1 MRCAHF
7 MIFEMEFTVNK
18 IRYVLLF
25 VLMFFIS
32 ISLSFGQEFKTEQP
46 VNPEAILNLPSERM
60 EEWNDWKFGMF
71 IHWGAWSQTDIGYI
85 WHITREQTPEERIKS
100 FDLYKTF
107 NPVKYDPRVWAKTAK
122 DAGMRYVVFTTKHHD
137 GFCNYD
143 TDFTNLKVTNP
154 ECPYSK
160 SHNPDILKQLTDA
173 YRAEGLAVGLYFSHI
188 DWHHPAAAPFSTSHW
203 NFNAKLLD
211 SQPKLWKE
219 AMDFERGQVRELL
232 SNYGEI
238 DIFWFDIRWPSSRGN
253 GEPYEHPR
261 VKKDMTDLVKMMR
274 VMNPDLIINNR
285 GVNLHGDFATP
296 EQRIPAMGFPGYWES
311 NITISNDRGFWY
323 KGKDV
328 TYKSKKELVRMLI
341 DIASKGG
348 NFLLNVGPNPDGT
361 LTPMEIE
368 RLRDMGDWMKVNGE
382 SIYGTTQTV
391 FRKLDW
397 GRCTIKDQT
406 LYLHVYNW
414 PQDGKLRVPGLKN
427 KIETAYL
434 LSDPAKKPLPT
445 TKEALDVIIEVGM
458 KMPDASASVVVLKI
472 TGSPEV
478 DNQIRQNKNGLL
490 ELRAWE
496 AKIDGKNANYVLGW
510 GTREGDYIDNWSS
523 RQDKIKW
530 EFLIEKPGQFR
541 VDLNY
546 ACTKPNAGSRF
557 KVVVGNQSLAGI
569 VKPTTK
575 KKRITM
581 RKPELSSYS
590 LGDIEFEKAGVY
602 KLSITPENIKSN
614 NLMLLRSVI
623 LQPLTE

>member
-1 MRCAHF
+1 MRNVL
-7 MIFEMEFTVNK
+7 FTL
-18 IRYVLLF
+18 ILFQFFSLLANAN
-25 VLMFFIS
+25 
-32 ISLSFGQEFKTEQP
+32 SLPGIEELHAPKT
-46 VNPEAILNLPSERM
+46 RM
-60 EEWNDWKFGMF
+60 TEWNDWKFGMF

-85 WHITREQTPEERIKS
+85 WHITREQTPEERVKS

-143 TDFTNLKVTNP
+143 TEFTNLKVTNP

-368 RLRDMGDWMKVNGE
+368 RLRDMGNWMKVNGE

-523 RQDKIKW
+523 RQDKIMW
-530 EFLIEKPGQFR
+530 DFLIEKGWGF
-541 VDLNY
+541 NH
-546 ACTKPNAGSRF
+546 
-557 KVVVGNQSLAGI
+557 
-569 VKPTTK
+569 
-575 KKRITM
+575 RI
-581 RKPELSSYS
+581 SH
-590 LGDIEFEKAGVY
+590 
-602 KLSITPENIKSN
+602 
-614 NLMLLRSVI
+614 
-623 LQPLTE
+623 PL

>member
-1 MRCAHF
+1 MRNVL
-7 MIFEMEFTVNK
+7 FTL
-18 IRYVLLF
+18 ILFQFFSLLANAN
-25 VLMFFIS
+25 
-32 ISLSFGQEFKTEQP
+32 SLPGIEELHAPKT
-46 VNPEAILNLPSERM
+46 RM
-60 EEWNDWKFGMF
+60 TEWNDWKFGMF

-85 WHITREQTPEERIKS
+85 WHITREQTPEERVKS

-143 TDFTNLKVTNP
+143 TEFTNLKVTNP

-368 RLRDMGDWMKVNGE
+368 RLRDMGNWMKVNGE

-523 RQDKIKW
+523 RQDKIMW
-530 EFLIEKPGQFR
+530 DFLIEKPGQFR

-590 LGDIEFEKAGVY
+590 LGDVEFEKAGVY

>member
-1 MRCAHF
+1 MRSILCTF
-7 MIFEMEFTVNK
+7 I
-18 IRYVLLF
+18 LF
-25 VLMFFIS
+25 QFF
-32 ISLSFGQEFKTEQP
+32 SLSANANSLAGIEKLHAPKT
-46 VNPEAILNLPSERM
+46 RM
-60 EEWNDWKFGMF
+60 TEWNDWKFGMF
-71 IHWGAWSQTDIGYI
+71 IHWGAWSQTEIGYI

-434 LSDPAKKPLPT
+434 LSDPEKKPLPT

-458 KMPDASASVVVLKI
+458 QMPDASASVVVLKI

-546 ACTKPNAGSRF
+546 ACTKSNAGSRF

>member
-1 MRCAHF
+1 
-7 MIFEMEFTVNK
+7 MIK
-18 IRYVLLF
+18 ISKPTDLL
-25 VLMFFIS
+25 LLS
-32 ISLSFGQEFKTEQP
+32 ISLFLIFSCASQVAISDILPVQEFKTEQP

-71 IHWGAWSQTDIGYI
+71 IHWGAWSQTEIGYI

-143 TDFTNLKVTNP
+143 TEFTNLKVTNP

-311 NITISNDRGFWY
+311 NITISNGRGFWY

-523 RQDKIKW
+523 RQDKIMW
-530 EFLIEKPGQFR
+530 DFLIEKPGQFR

>member
-1 MRCAHF
+1 
-7 MIFEMEFTVNK
+7 MIK
-18 IRYVLLF
+18 ISKPTDLL
-25 VLMFFIS
+25 LLS
-32 ISLSFGQEFKTEQP
+32 ISLFLIFSCASQVAIPDILPVQEFKTEQP

-85 WHITREQTPEERIKS
+85 WHITREQTPEERVKS

-311 NITISNDRGFWY
+311 NITISNGRGFWY

-397 GRCTIKDQT
+397 GRCTIKGQT

-523 RQDKIKW
+523 RQDKIMW
-530 EFLIEKPGQFR
+530 DFLIEKPGQFR

>member
-1 MRCAHF
+1 L
-7 MIFEMEFTVNK
+7 IK
-18 IRYVLLF
+18 ISKPTDLL
-25 VLMFFIS
+25 LLS
-32 ISLSFGQEFKTEQP
+32 ISLFLIFSCASQVAISDILPVQEFKTEQP

-71 IHWGAWSQTDIGYI
+71 IHWGAWSQTEIGYI

-143 TDFTNLKVTNP
+143 TEFTNLKVTNP

-311 NITISNDRGFWY
+311 NITISNGRGFWY

-434 LSDPAKKPLPT
+434 LSDPEKKPLPT

-458 KMPDASASVVVLKI
+458 QMPDASASVVVLKI

-523 RQDKIKW
+523 RQDKIMW
-530 EFLIEKPGQFR
+530 DFLIEKPGQFR